1 MLHHEAT
8 EVCPCVQAPLL
19 LNALKHETEA
29 ACTGAAANAECN
41 GNLTLLTKTQG
52 SRRLGC
58 ALSPWCVFVWF
69 SKHLAVVQ
77 RKAVALLDWWLSSFL
92 GSSPDDIINMQRC
105 AVHVLFV
112 LTRSWVIFQDRVSHL
127 FLFRWRHHLLHE
139 RMPGPWQLWG
149 GPPTLYRSVCVHVC
163 VCFQQ
168 GSVIYQIYQAGQPVK
183 VQSNWMTHCHSVW
196 DLIHWNLL
204 FSLYMS
210 ESQI

>member
-1 MLHHEAT
+1 MLHHEVK

-29 ACTGAAANAECN
+29 ACTDAAVNAERD
-41 GNLTLLTKTQG
+41 GNLTQG
-52 SRRLGC
+52 SRRLRC
-58 ALSPWCVFVWF
+58 ALSPWC
-69 SKHLAVVQ
+69 
-77 RKAVALLDWWLSSFL
+77 WWLSSFL

-112 LTRSWVIFQDRVSHL
+112 LTRSWVIFQDRVPHL
-127 FLFRWRHHLLHE
+127 FLLRWRHHLLHE
-139 RMPGPWQLWG
+139 RMPGPWQLRG

-163 VCFQQ
+163 VCVFST
-168 GSVIYQIYQAGQPVK
+168 GFSHSSDQIYQAGQPVK
-183 VQSNWMTHCHSVW
+183 VQSSWMCHSAW
-196 DLIHWNLL
+196 ELIHWNLL